1 MGVVEFILLIIAAF
15 FVLAAIGANM
25 ETKQEK

>member
-1 MGVVEFILLIIAAF
+1 
-15 FVLAAIGANM
+15 M